1 MAEHVIL
8 VVGPMGAGKTTAI
21 GTLSDIDPVRT
32 EGVNTDRGAV
42 DKATTTVALDYG
54 EIALSRSEKIR
65 LYGVPGQ
72 KRFDFMWSILR
83 QRAVGTIVLVKN
95 DADDPLGDLIAFF
108 EEFREIH
115 ERGGVVVGIT
125 HSDLAP
131 APTTVEYQRL
141 IAERYPTAVA
151 PVFTVDP
158 RSREQLVV
166 MLSALAASVDSRAM
180 FLGGQGGQ
188 SSR

>member
-1 MAEHVIL
+1 MSEHVIL

-21 GTLSDIDPVRT
+21 SALSDIDTIRT
-32 EGVNTDRGAV
+32 EAVNTERDVV

-54 EIALSRSEKIR
+54 EIALSPSEKIR

-72 KRFDFMWSILR
+72 KRFDFMWSILK
-83 QRAVGTIVLVKN
+83 QRAVGMIVLVKN
-95 DADDPLGDLIAFF
+95 DAEDPTGDLIAFF
-108 EEFREIH
+108 DEFHEIH

-131 APTTVEYQRL
+131 TPTTVEYQQ
-141 IAERYPTAVA
+141 IVTERYPSALA

-158 RSREQLVV
+158 RDRNQLVV
-166 MLSALAASVDSRAM
+166 MLSVLAANVDSRAM
-180 FLGGQGGQ
+180 FL
-188 SSR
+188 SR

>member
-21 GTLSDIDPVRT
+21 SALSDIDTIRT
-32 EGVNTDRGAV
+32 EAVNTERDVV

-54 EIALSRSEKIR
+54 EIELSPNEKIR

-72 KRFDFMWSILR
+72 KRFDFMWSILK
-83 QRAVGTIVLVKN
+83 QRAVGMIVLVKN
-95 DADDPLGDLIAFF
+95 DAEDPVGDLVAFF
-108 EEFREIH
+108 DEFREIH

-131 APTTVEYQRL
+131 RPTTYEYQQ
-141 IAERYPTAVA
+141 IVAERYPSALA

-158 RSREQLVV
+158 RSRDQLVV
-166 MLSALAASVDSRAM
+166 MLSVLAANVDSRAM
-180 FLGGQGGQ
+180 FLA
-188 SSR
+188 R

>member
-21 GTLSDIDPVRT
+21 SALSDIDTVRT
-32 EGVNTDRGAV
+32 EAMNTERGVV

-54 EIALSRSEKIR
+54 EISLGPGEKIR

-72 KRFDFMWSILR
+72 KRFDFMWSILK
-83 QRAVGTIVLVKN
+83 QRAVGMVVLIKN
-95 DADDPLGDLIAFF
+95 DAENPRQDLIDFF
-108 EEFREIH
+108 DEFHEIH
-115 ERGGVVVGIT
+115 ERGGVVVGVT

-131 APTTVEYQRL
+131 QPTTYDYQSL
-141 IAERYPTAVA
+141 IYDRYPEAIA

-158 RSREQLVV
+158 RNRDQLVT
-166 MLSALAASVDSRAM
+166 MLSVLAANVDSRAM
-180 FLGGQGGQ
+180 FQTA
-188 SSR
+188 